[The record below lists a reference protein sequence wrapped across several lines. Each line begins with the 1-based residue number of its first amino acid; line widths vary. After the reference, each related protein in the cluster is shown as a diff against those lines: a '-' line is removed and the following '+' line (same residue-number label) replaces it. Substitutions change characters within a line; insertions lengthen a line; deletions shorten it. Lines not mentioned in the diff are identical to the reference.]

1 MAWTTPRTWTAGE
14 LVTATLLNTHLRD
27 NLNALKALPAQGV
40 NKTAD
45 TWTTSST
52 SFVSITGAEMEVTT
66 AGGRLLIGVFGTFSA
81 NTTLVAAV
89 SLLIDGTTRIGSA
102 TDGLQRINVPGSR
115 VNGFGL
121 TYLSSALSA
130 ANHTVAL
137 QVKTTT
143 GSLGVPQW
151 FIWVQEA

>member
-1 MAWTTPRTWTAGE
+1 MAWTTPRTWVASE

-27 NLNALKALPAQGV
+27 NLNALKALPAKGAS
-40 NKTAD
+40 KTAD

-52 SFVSITGAEMEVTT
+52 SFVSIPDAEVEVTT

-81 NTTLVAAV
+81 NTTLSGAV
-89 SLLIDGTTRIGSA
+89 SLVIDGTTRVGSA
-102 TDGLQRINVPGSR
+102 TDGLQRINVPGSG

-121 TYLSSALSA
+121 TYLSQAFSA

-151 FIWVQEA
+151 LMWVQEA